1 MTNEERERAK
11 LLEAILR
18 YDLIRSSQESKEVT
32 VQKIKNLINYRPIN
46 ITNDGLPETEEDFDE
61 IFDRLENYDGT
72 DFMMTDFELD
82 ELYSNMMI
90 GNDINLEYEGRIVND
105 FEDLVDFEKYQRAVE
120 VNSLLADVDN
130 FEEVVEENEEYF

>member
-105 FEDLVDFEKYQRAVE
+105 FEDLVDFEKY
-120 VNSLLADVDN
+120 
-130 FEEVVEENEEYF
+130 